1 MKINIFGST
10 GNIGTKTL
18 LIIKNHFPFI
28 KINLLLAN
36 KNYKKL
42 LIQIKLFNPKYVCL
56 NDNTKLPLLN
66 KKLLNYKT
74 KILSSNEINDY
85 LYRSK
90 TELTILAISGY
101 NSLNHLEAIFFNTN
115 NLGIVNKESIVSAG
129 HFLKKLA
136 KKNKTKIF
144 PLDSEH
150 YSLNY
155 LFSNKN
161 FEYHNIYLT
170 ASGGPF
176 LNNDLKSLEKITFKQ
191 AIQHPK
197 WKMGYK
203 NSVDSATLAN
213 KCLELVEAHYLF
225 DIPYDK
231 LKIIIHPEAVIHSIV
246 DCKNLTSIMNYFY
259 TDMFIPIYNFFNLI
273 FNIDNTYINNK
284 YEFNQTNQLNF
295 YKVDKKKFP
304 LFNIFNK
311 IDKYSVIDIIK
322 FNCSNEIAVN
332 LFKSNKIKYNQ
343 IHQFI
348 DNSLSLDFNN
358 RINSINDIV
367 EFQKYFKTVV
377 LKKNE
382 II

>member
-18 LIIKNHFPFI
+18 LIIKNNFPFI

-42 LIQIKLFNPKYVCL
+42 LIQIKLFKPKYVCL
-56 NDNTKLPLLN
+56 NDNTKLSLLK

-74 KILSSNEINDY
+74 KIISSCEINDY
-85 LYRSK
+85 LYKSK

-101 NSLNHLEAIFFNTN
+101 NSLNYLEAIFFNTN
-115 NLGIVNKESIVSAG
+115 NLGIVSKECIVSAG
-129 HFLKKLA
+129 QFLKKLA
-136 KKNKTKIF
+136 KKNNTKIF

-161 FEYHNIYLT
+161 FQYNNIYLT

-176 LNNDLKSLEKITFKQ
+176 LNYNLKSLKKVTFNQ
-191 AIQHPK
+191 SIQHPK

-213 KCLELVEAHYLF
+213 KCLELIEAHYLF

-231 LKIIIHPEAVIHSIV
+231 LKIIIHPEAVVHSIV

-259 TDMFIPIYNFFNLI
+259 TDMFIPIYNFFNSI
-273 FNIDNTYINNK
+273 FNIDNNYIINK

-295 YKVDKKKFP
+295 YKVNKKKFP
-304 LFNIFNK
+304 LLNIFNR
-311 IDKYSVIDIIK
+311 IDKYSAIDIIK

-332 LFKSNKIKYNQ
+332 LFKFNKIKYNQ
-343 IHQFI
+343 IHEFI

-358 RINSINDIV
+358 PINSINDIV
-367 EFQKYFKTVV
+367 EFQKYFKSMV